1 MDTTLLHALNG
12 FAFHHD
18 AFEDPLTLYVGASQ
32 IVFMALLAL
41 LVLVDRAGGRL
52 RRGAVAG
59 GLGAGLALLCAQ
71 VVSRAVDRP
80 RPFVAD
86 PAGVHLFARHAAD
99 AGFPS
104 DHATAAF
111 AIATALALR
120 DRRWGGVVLVLATVL
135 AIGRVALGVHYPTD
149 VLGGAA
155 LGTAVSWLLY
165 ARPVR
170 ARIDRLAD
178 GVGGLIDAAWQRSSR
193 TLAATL
199 RLLAMR
205 TAGERHR

>member
-12 FAFHHD
+12 FASHHD
-18 AFEDPLTLYVGASQ
+18 AFEDPLALYVGASQ
-32 IVFMALLAL
+32 ILFMALLAL
-41 LVLVDRAGGRL
+41 LVLADRAGGRL
-52 RRGAVAG
+52 RRAAVAG

-86 PAGVHLFARHAAD
+86 PAGVHLFAKHAAD

-120 DRRWGGVVLVLATVL
+120 DRRWGGVVLALATVL
-135 AIGRVALGVHYPTD
+135 AVGRVALGVHYPTD

-155 LGTAVSWLLY
+155 LGAAVSWLLY
-165 ARPVR
+165 ARAVR
-170 ARIDRLAD
+170 TRIDRLAD
-178 GVGGLIDAAWQRSSR
+178 WAGRPIDAVWRRWSPTRAAALR
-193 TLAATL
+193 LAAV
-199 RLLAMR
+199 RA
-205 TAGERHR
+205 AGEQHP

>member
-1 MDTTLLHALNG
+1 MDTGLLHALNG
-12 FAFHHD
+12 FASHHD
-18 AFEDPLTLYVGASQ
+18 AFEDPLSLYVGASQ
-32 IVFMALLAL
+32 VVFMALLAL

-71 VVSRAVDRP
+71 VISRAVDRP

-86 PAGVHLFARHAAD
+86 PAGVHLFAKHAAD

-120 DRRWGGVVLVLATVL
+120 DRRWGGVVLALATVL
-135 AIGRVALGVHYPTD
+135 AVGRVALGVHYPSD

-155 LGTAVSWLLY
+155 LGAAVSWLLH
-165 ARPVR
+165 ARPAR
-170 ARIDRLAD
+170 TRIDRLAD
-178 GVGGLIDAAWQRSSR
+178 RVGGLIGAVRRRSSGR
-193 TLAATL
+193 RLA
-199 RLLAMR
+199 RSP
-205 TAGERHR
+205 AG